1 MIVEVALGARSYPI
15 HIEAGLLCRA
25 GALLA
30 PLVRDKPSGKR
41 LCVVTDET
49 VAGLHL
55 PALVASL
62 GAEGIA
68 VDPIVLP
75 AGEGAKSWAGLE
87 RLCEALLKAQVERR
101 DHVVA
106 LGGGVIGDLVGFAT
120 AILRRGCGFVQV
132 PTTLLAQVDS
142 SVGGKTAINT
152 AAGKN
157 LIGSFHQP
165 ALVLI
170 DPAVLATLPRR
181 ELRAGYA
188 EVVKY
193 GLIGDRGFFDWCV
206 GNAPA
211 LLAGDAD
218 AQAHAIAASCRAKAK
233 VVAADEHETGD
244 VRALLNLGHTFGHAF
259 EAEAGFSDRLLHGE
273 GVALGMALAFRFS
286 ARMGL
291 CAVAEADA
299 VVHHLGNAG
308 FELRPRALGLDAP
321 AERLIMHM
329 QQDKKMSAG
338 RLPFI
343 LARGIG
349 QAFVA
354 RDVALGDVSAFL
366 DEVVRE

>member
-1 MIVEVALGARSYPI
+1 MIVEVSLGARSYPI
-15 HIEAGLLCRA
+15 HIETGLLARA

-30 PLVRDKPSGKR
+30 PLVRDKPGGR
-41 LCVVTDET
+41 QLCIVTDET
-49 VAGLHL
+49 VARLHL
-55 PALVASL
+55 PALEASL
-62 GAEGIA
+62 KAHGIA
-68 VDPIVLP
+68 ARPIVLP
-75 AGEGAKSWAGLE
+75 PGEGAKSWGGLE
-87 RLCEALLKAQVERR
+87 RLCEALLTAQVERR

-170 DPAVLATLPRR
+170 DPAVLTSLPPR

-193 GLIGDRGFFDWCV
+193 ALIGDHGFFDWCTA
-206 GNAPA
+206 NAPA
-211 LLAGDAD
+211 LLAGDAQ
-218 AQAHAIAASCRAKAK
+218 AQAHAIATACRAKAS
-233 VVAADEHETGD
+233 VVAADEHETQD
-244 VRALLNLGHTFGHAF
+244 IRALLNLGHTFGHAF

-286 ARMGL
+286 ARIGL
-291 CAVAEADA
+291 CAPEDAAA
-299 VVHHLGNAG
+299 VVDHLRHTG

-321 AERLIMHM
+321 PARLIMHM

-343 LARGIG
+343 LTRGIG

-354 RDVALGDVSAFL
+354 KDVALADVSAFL
-366 DEVVRE
+366 AEVVRE